1 MRDPLQARPG
11 SRGAGVLR
19 WVERLLLLAGVAML
33 GWVAVIVTDATI
45 AQRMARESLAIA
57 SPVDTSASPREPAR
71 AEGGSSRS
79 PIPVRGSALAELSI
93 PRLHLSAV
101 VLHGSDAHTLRRGP
115 GHLENTALPGESGNA
130 VIAGHRDTFFRPLR
144 DIQVGD
150 DVFVDTRQGR
160 FQYRVTSLRVVKP
173 HDLSVLNP
181 TEDAVLTLITCYPFW
196 VLGDAPDRFVVRA
209 VGVRDAA
216 TATFTAAAT
225 PSREATGAP
234 PVTPLAEAASLAS
247 NTPVVPDDESLVR
260 QALERFRH
268 TYNARSLSH
277 NDRPDG
283 LLSFE
288 TCAVTLATDR
298 ATAVCDVPVL
308 ASAEGDPQ
316 VWTVALERAAGGWAI
331 RSIAVEESAE
341 MRGGRPA
348 NTRSP

>member
-1 MRDPLQARPG
+1 MRDPLEARPG
-11 SRGAGVLR
+11 RRGAGVLR

-45 AQRMARESLAIA
+45 AQRVARQSLAIA
-57 SPVDTSASPREPAR
+57 PADTSRSPLEPAR
-71 AEGGSSRS
+71 AEGGSPRS
-79 PIPVRGSALAELSI
+79 PSPIRGSALAELSI

-115 GHLENTALPGESGNA
+115 GHLENTALPGEPGNA
-130 VIAGHRDTFFRPLR
+130 VIAGHRDSFFRPLR
-144 DIQVGD
+144 NVQVGD
-150 DVFVDTRQGR
+150 DVFVDTRKGR

-181 TEDAVLTLITCYPFW
+181 TDDAVLTLITCYPFW

-216 TATFTAAAT
+216 SATFTAAAT

-260 QALERFRH
+260 QALERFRRTH
-268 TYNARSLSH
+268 NARSISH
-277 NDRPDG
+277 DDARADG
-283 LLSFE
+283 LLRFE
-288 TCAVTLATDR
+288 ACEVTFTTDG
-298 ATAVCDVPVL
+298 ATAACDVPVPP
-308 ASAEGDPQ
+308 SADGGPQ

-331 RSIAVEESAE
+331 RSIAVEESA
-341 MRGGRPA
+341 R
-348 NTRSP
+348 